1 MKITINNKTYEV
13 IKNEKDA
20 IDEEVLKE
28 AITEYFENFD
38 FIVGDWAYGKLRLK
52 GFNDKSNKN
61 FKPINDIKNVLDDIA
76 TKASECLSENERKI
90 ANICIEKMVVFFQE
104 EIEKEKKN
112 G

>member
-61 FKPINDIKNVLDDIA
+61 FKPINDIKNVTILLPKESLKSNNSLSVLDL
-76 TKASECLSENERKI
+76 KYNLPSSL
-90 ANICIEKMVVFFQE
+90 
-104 EIEKEKKN
+104 
-112 G
+112 

>member
-52 GFNDKSNKN
+52 GFCDKQNSKYNEK
-61 FKPINDIKNVLDDIA
+61 NDIDKKELYLKQYCSYNCRYFILKKVL
-76 TKASECLSENERKI
+76 EN
-90 ANICIEKMVVFFQE
+90 
-104 EIEKEKKN
+104 
-112 G
+112 